1 MANKNITPDQTN
13 DQASTDLERR
23 KMLGKLVAGGAA
35 VAAGSTLFSLEEE
48 VLAATLA
55 PQGTAGIKVAESDGL
70 SGASRLYTNWAKLED
85 LKKKM
90 VKADF
95 CGLKISRILMGGNLI
110 GGWAHARDLI
120 YVSDLVKAYHTRE
133 KIYATFQMG
142 EACGINTYLGSSSH
156 IGFVTDYWEKK
167 DGKLL
172 FIPQCYEV
180 EDALRCADLGAS
192 ACYVQG
198 ETGDRLAREGKF
210 DDFRRFLDAVREKG
224 LPAGIG
230 AHRLSS
236 LKACVAEGIIPDF
249 WMKTFHNHN
258 YWSMNKPDEPEH
270 DNVFCREPQETM
282 DFMADRPE
290 PWIAFKVL
298 AAGAIRPQDG
308 FRFAFEGGADFLC
321 VGMYDFQI
329 VDSVNTCMDVLG
341 SELNRNRDWQ
351 SG

>member
-1 MANKNITPDQTN
+1 MEDNPITPDHPNEQST
-13 DQASTDLERR
+13 TDLGRR
-23 KMLGKLVAGGAA
+23 QMLGKVLGGAAA
-35 VAAGSTLFSLEEE
+35 VAATGTLFSREEV

-55 PQGTAGIKVAESDGL
+55 PQGTAGINVAESDGL
-70 SGASRLYTNWAKLED
+70 SGASRLYTDWAKLED

-95 CGLKISRILMGGNLI
+95 CGIKISRMFMGGNLI

-142 EACGINTYLGSSSH
+142 EACGINTYMGSSSH

-172 FIPQCYEV
+172 FLPQCYGV
-180 EDALRCADLGAS
+180 EDAIRCAELGAS
-192 ACYVQG
+192 ACYIQG
-198 ETGDRLAREGKF
+198 ETGDKLAREGKF
-210 DDFRRFLDAVREKG
+210 DEFKRFLDAVREKG
-224 LPAGIG
+224 LPVGIG
-230 AHRLSS
+230 GHRLET
-236 LKACVAEGIIPDF
+236 LQGCIAEGIVPDF
-249 WMKTFHNHN
+249 WVKTFHSGN
-258 YWSMNKPDEPEH
+258 YWSRRPGEPEH

-282 DFMADRPE
+282 AFMADRPE

-308 FRFAFEGGADFLC
+308 FRFAFEGGADFMC
-321 VGMYDFQI
+321 VGMYDFQV
-329 VDSVNTCMDVLG
+329 VDSVNICMDVLD
-341 SELNRNRDWQ
+341 SELNRTRIWH
-351 SG
+351 GV